1 MYSSNSKVVSVVGE
15 SVEGKKWRLRWSRTG
30 ARAQESGE
38 KGDREDG
45 LRLEQNHMR
54 STLVLVLLN
63 PRGTSGFHRGG
74 DKVYITNYL
83 PAGSPSP
90 VPRVSMPSST

>member
-1 MYSSNSKVVSVVGE
+1 MVGV
-15 SVEGKKWRLRWSRTG
+15 SVEGKKWRLGWSRSG

-45 LRLEQNHMR
+45 LRLEQNQIR

-63 PRGTSGFHRGG
+63 P
-74 DKVYITNYL
+74 
-83 PAGSPSP
+83 
-90 VPRVSMPSST
+90 